1 VRRLRRLK
9 RGQSCARSHPS
20 LSRLTGCAGR
30 REEAATF
37 TEAAPVGRRG
47 MHMAILG
54 TSAGDLCRRDVSVAS
69 RSMTLDEAARLMR
82 GDHVG
87 CLVVVEQGA
96 GGRLV
101 AGLLTDRD
109 IVTTVVATGTPA
121 GSLRVGD
128 VMTDDVVCVRDDAS
142 PADILATMQNRHVRR
157 LPVVGPQQNLLGIV
171 TADDLLQWLATELAR
186 LARAVGEQVK
196 VEAIVRP

>member
-1 VRRLRRLK
+1 
-9 RGQSCARSHPS
+9 
-20 LSRLTGCAGR
+20 
-30 REEAATF
+30 
-37 TEAAPVGRRG
+37 
-47 MHMAILG
+47 MAILG
-54 TSAGDLCRRDVSVAS
+54 TSAVDLCRRDVSVAS
-69 RSMTLDEAARLMR
+69 RSMALDEAARLMR

-96 GGRLV
+96 GGRVV

-109 IVTTVVATGTPA
+109 IVTSVVATGTPP

-142 PADILATMQNRHVRR
+142 LADVLATMQNRHVRR

-171 TADDLLQWLATELAR
+171 TADDLLQWLSTELQQ